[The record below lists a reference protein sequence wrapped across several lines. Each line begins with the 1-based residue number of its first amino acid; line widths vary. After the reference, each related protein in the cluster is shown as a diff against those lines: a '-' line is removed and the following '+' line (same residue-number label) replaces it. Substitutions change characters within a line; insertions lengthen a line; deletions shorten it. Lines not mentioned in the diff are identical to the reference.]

1 MVGMSEPL
9 EVRIGVRPIPG
20 LKVEIVLYDPQ
31 RRKESKIG
39 MEAGPGQDDIDRKV
53 IAVKGQL
60 ERAGNRVNVVNLDRR
75 F

>member
-1 MVGMSEPL
+1 MHEPL

-20 LKVEIVLYDPQ
+20 LRVEIVLYDPQ